1 MANNNNDDG
10 SLLPP
15 GWSCHVSSKTGKSYF
30 FNCKTGVSVWSFDE
44 IPSMRKRKEREERK
58 IDFDKKDETSHFPN
72 PGLVT
77 NQEYE
82 YDKYSKHF
90 QEERSNH
97 KVYSTDG
104 GSIGNSFDSRNSER
118 EQDVKDASLDIEDE
132 NGVFCSLDEQNSD
145 LNLVIL
151 DGQYSAQ
158 VMTQA
163 RLGHLWAKTRASLG
177 VSSGRVCYEVRTF
190 FPSTFLYIAAI
201 QVRLDGA
208 AAGGRCTRAELR
220 CGWTCSGPGA
230 GISYYYSS
238 RGRKCEESRSSRYG
252 SKYGEG
258 DVIGCYL
265 DMENYHVIISYT
277 LNGVG
282 QGTAFVTSRAGLEGR
297 PLFPHLH
304 TLNQSFSV
312 NFGQLVTPLCPLL
325 PGFLPI
331 GRMGRGGGQVA
342 GPDRVGAGRQLVMM
356 VGLPGAGNTYWA
368 QQLVSHDHL
377 TNYTILGVENILLRI
392 SDDSLTT
399 VLTESD
405 SACSNQGKKIR
416 LDLAHEYLSQLIN
429 IASKTQRNFI
439 LDMANVC
446 PIERR
451 RKMQL
456 FAGFECR
463 AVVVVPSD
471 GEYKR
476 RLAAKVRG
484 RALDPATILR
494 EKSCFV
500 LPTEEEGFSSVVYTE
515 LGREDARLLVS
526 QYNAEAALNF
536 GPAAAEEDLKGTK
549 RRKEKLGGRRQ
560 KQKNRPSV
568 DVECIYW
575 QRGHCEDGMHCK
587 YIHSL

>member
-190 FPSTFLYIAAI
+190 FL
-201 QVRLDGA
+201 RLFCISLQFRFGWTGRRREGDAPGRSYGA
-208 AAGGRCTRAELR
+208 A
-220 CGWTCSGPGA
+220 GP
-230 GISYYYSS
+230 
-238 RGRKCEESRSSRYG
+238 
-252 SKYGEG
+252 
-258 DVIGCYL
+258 
-265 DMENYHVIISYT
+265 
-277 LNGVG
+277 
-282 QGTAFVTSRAGLEGR
+282 
-297 PLFPHLH
+297 
-304 TLNQSFSV
+304 
-312 NFGQLVTPLCPLL
+312 
-325 PGFLPI
+325 
-331 GRMGRGGGQVA
+331 
-342 GPDRVGAGRQLVMM
+342 
-356 VGLPGAGNTYWA
+356 
-368 QQLVSHDHL
+368 
-377 TNYTILGVENILLRI
+377 
-392 SDDSLTT
+392 
-399 VLTESD
+399 
-405 SACSNQGKKIR
+405 
-416 LDLAHEYLSQLIN
+416 
-429 IASKTQRNFI
+429 
-439 LDMANVC
+439 
-446 PIERR
+446 
-451 RKMQL
+451 
-456 FAGFECR
+456 
-463 AVVVVPSD
+463 
-471 GEYKR
+471 
-476 RLAAKVRG
+476 AAVRG
-484 RALDPATILR
+484 RGSAITTVVGAA
-494 EKSCFV
+494 
-500 LPTEEEGFSSVVYTE
+500 SVKN
-515 LGREDARLLVS
+515 R
-526 QYNAEAALNF
+526 
-536 GPAAAEEDLKGTK
+536 GPAGTAASTA
-549 RRKEKLGGRRQ
+549 KE
-560 KQKNRPSV
+560 
-568 DVECIYW
+568 
-575 QRGHCEDGMHCK
+575 M
-587 YIHSL
+587 